1 MGYSMADVEKI
12 TQITHNRFL
21 NYFELETVKRTGKKG
36 RYFMA
41 SRSDDIE
48 GLDLSSGEN
57 TPDGVVIFS
66 LGGEK
71 KDHVVLVHQY
81 RYPIAGYI
89 YELPAGLIE
98 KNENYREAAVRE
110 MKEETGLTFTPLDV
124 DPMYERAFY
133 NSVGMTDES
142 CNLVYGY
149 CEGTVSRD
157 GLEDSEELD
166 VVLADREEA
175 RRILREERVAANC
188 AYMLMQFIHDED
200 DPFSF
205 LQG

>member
-1 MGYSMADVEKI
+1 MANVEKV

-21 NYFELETVKRTGKKG
+21 NYYELSTVKRTGGKG

-41 SRSDDIE
+41 SRASGIE
-48 GLDLSSGEN
+48 ELDLTTGEN
-57 TPDGVVIFS
+57 KPDGVVIFS
-66 LGGEK
+66 LAGEK
-71 KDHVVLVHQY
+71 KDRIVLVRQY

-110 MKEETGLTFTPLDV
+110 MREETGLTFTPLDV

-175 RRILREERVAANC
+175 RRRLRE
-188 AYMLMQFIHDED
+188 
-200 DPFSF
+200 
-205 LQG
+205 

>member
-1 MGYSMADVEKI
+1 MANVEKV
-12 TQITHNRFL
+12 TQITNNRFL
-21 NYFELETVKRTGKKG
+21 NYFELSTVKRTGRKG

-41 SRSDDIE
+41 SRAGSIDE
-48 GLDLSSGEN
+48 LDLSTGEN
-57 TPDGVVIFS
+57 FTDGVVIFS
-66 LGGEK
+66 LAGEK
-71 KDHVVLVHQY
+71 KDHIVLVHQY

-89 YELPAGLIE
+89 YELPAGLVE

-110 MKEETGLTFTPLDV
+110 MREETGLTFTPLDV

-142 CNLVYGY
+142 CSLVYGY
-149 CEGTVSRD
+149 CEGSVSRD
-157 GLEDSEELD
+157 GLEESEELD

-188 AYMLMQFIHDED
+188 AYMLMQFIHDTD

-205 LQG
+205 LEKNK